1 MRMHTRARLALAF
14 ALAQAAACDQGPP
27 PSAQVVSASEIGL
40 LPMNPEIQGRDGG
53 YSVRAWGR
61 SIFLFGDTVLTV
73 PDDDGA
79 TWHHNSFSIAA
90 DLDASDGIDGFVEP
104 HDDAGAPRYFIA
116 PTAEERAFNLAHAGD
131 PCQEQPCGAR
141 WAVWPGAAVYDA
153 ARDRVL
159 AFYGLVYAE
168 PGDFNFHGVGQ
179 GVAVWSALDAA
190 PERPE
195 LSPGSE
201 HPTLLFGENDPGFG
215 VAALIAGDDLYVY
228 GNRLDVATH
237 RLVVARVAL
246 ADLLDRS
253 AWRFWDGSGW
263 SAALSDAAYVMD
275 AAPIADIGWNDYLG
289 QYQAIYSR
297 PFDRR
302 VVMRTAPDPTGP
314 WSQELLLFRADVP
327 ADASVY
333 DAVAHRDYA
342 EDGGRVQYVTY
353 SRANDRAWLAT
364 DFPLVRVELSA
375 E

>member
-1 MRMHTRARLALAF
+1 MRMHVRARLALPL
-14 ALAQAAACDQGPP
+14 ALAMAAACDPAPP
-27 PSAQVVSASEIGL
+27 PAATVVAADEIGL

-79 TWHHNSFSIAA
+79 TWHHNSFSITA
-90 DLDASDGIDGFVEP
+90 DLDAADGIAGFTEP
-104 HDDAGAPRYFIA
+104 HDGAGAPRYFIA
-116 PTAEERAFNLAHAGD
+116 PTDEERAFNLAHAGD

-141 WAVWPGAAVYDA
+141 WAVWPGAAVYDE
-153 ARDRVL
+153 ARDRVV

-179 GVAVWSALDAA
+179 GIAVWGGLDAV

-195 LSPGSE
+195 LSPGSD
-201 HPTLLFGENDPGFG
+201 HPTLMFGQDEPGFG
-215 VAALIAGDDLYVY
+215 VAALIEGDDLYVY
-228 GNRLDVATH
+228 GNRLDAATH
-237 RLVVARVAL
+237 RLVVARVPL
-246 ADLLDRS
+246 GDVLDRN
-253 AWRFWDGSGW
+253 AWRYWDGSGW
-263 SAALSDAAYVMD
+263 SAALADAVYVMD

-289 QYQAIYSR
+289 QYQALYSR

-302 VVMRTAPDPTGP
+302 VVMRTAPTPTGP
-314 WSQELLLFRADVP
+314 WSAELLLFTADAP

-333 DAVAHRDYA
+333 DALAHRDYA
-342 EDGGRVQYVTY
+342 EDGGRVQYITY

-375 E
+375 P